1 MGFLD
6 QMKQLQEVKS
16 KMDEVKKR
24 LDTVE
29 VSLENDYVKVTATG
43 NRKIKGVEI
52 KRTDDVVLLQQKIT
66 ALTNE
71 VLEKAENVMQSEM
84 MAVTKGM
91 LPNIP
96 GMG

>member
-6 QMKQLQEVKS
+6 QIKQLQDVKS
-16 KMDEVKKR
+16 KMDDVKKR
-24 LDTVE
+24 LDTIE
-29 VSLENDYVKVTATG
+29 VVLENDYVKVTATG
-43 NRKIKGVEI
+43 NRKIKSIEI
-52 KRTDDVVLLQQKIT
+52 KRGDDLNVLQQQIT
-66 ALTNE
+66 IITNE

>member
-29 VSLENDYVKVTATG
+29 VSLENEFVKVTATG
-43 NRKIKGVEI
+43 NRKIKRVEI

-96 GMG
+96 GLG

>member
-1 MGFLD
+1 
-6 QMKQLQEVKS
+6 
-16 KMDEVKKR
+16 MDEVKKH

-29 VSLENDYVKVTATG
+29 VSLENEFVKVTATG
-43 NRKIKGVEI
+43 NRKIKSVEI

-96 GMG
+96 GLG